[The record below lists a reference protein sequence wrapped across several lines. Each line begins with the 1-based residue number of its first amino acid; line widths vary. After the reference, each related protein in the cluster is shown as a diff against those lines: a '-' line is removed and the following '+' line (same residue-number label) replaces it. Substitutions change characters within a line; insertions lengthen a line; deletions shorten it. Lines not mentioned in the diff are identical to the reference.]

1 MNMLVKKLEFENIQ
15 LKEELEYYK
24 LHMGGKPPKGKGEI
38 EEKTPNGKKG
48 NAKPEEEHKLT
59 QFEYFE
65 ISANVEAYLNDK
77 MDSIEL
83 KNLTEANAYVK
94 SMKDF
99 YCSRMREYIGEL
111 NIISHKLKK
120 YEEIL
125 AKR

>member
-1 MNMLVKKLEFENIQ
+1 
-15 LKEELEYYK
+15 
-24 LHMGGKPPKGKGEI
+24 MGGKPGKAKMI
-38 EEKTPNGKKG
+38 EAEDKTSNGKKA
-48 NAKPEEEHKLT
+48 NNVATQPAEEHKLT

-77 MDSIEL
+77 MDNIEL
-83 KNLTEANAYVK
+83 KNLTEANAYIK

>member
-1 MNMLVKKLEFENIQ
+1 MHF
-15 LKEELEYYK
+15 
-24 LHMGGKPPKGKGEI
+24 G
-38 EEKTPNGKKG
+38 KTPIKDKAESEGKSQGSKKVQQV
-48 NAKPEEEHKLT
+48 ASAEENEERKLT

-77 MDSIEL
+77 MDKIDL
-83 KNLTEANAYVK
+83 KNLTEANAYTK

-125 AKR
+125 AKRFSFIIILL

>member
-1 MNMLVKKLEFENIQ
+1 MDNIQ
-15 LKEELEYYK
+15 
-24 LHMGGKPPKGKGEI
+24 
-38 EEKTPNGKKG
+38 
-48 NAKPEEEHKLT
+48 
-59 QFEYFE
+59 
-65 ISANVEAYLNDK
+65 
-77 MDSIEL
+77 L
-83 KNLTEANAYVK
+83 KNLTEAHAYIK